1 MSRDENRVVIAAGLG
16 MMTRLTPSS
25 GYLGVL
31 IPLFVISAG
40 LGLAAAPAT
49 TAIMT
54 DTAVDT
60 HGVAAGVND
69 AAREIG
75 AAVGIAVAGTV
86 LAAGYHS
93 AIAPALPRLPEPA
106 RPARTLVSHSLAATT
121 ELAHQAGPRAQ
132 PLLDLARTGFLDGM
146 HHTTLVL
153 AAISLVAAAALAF
166 GAAGRPR
173 KVDRQD

>member
-106 RPARTLVSHSLAATT
+106 RTPVSHSLAATT